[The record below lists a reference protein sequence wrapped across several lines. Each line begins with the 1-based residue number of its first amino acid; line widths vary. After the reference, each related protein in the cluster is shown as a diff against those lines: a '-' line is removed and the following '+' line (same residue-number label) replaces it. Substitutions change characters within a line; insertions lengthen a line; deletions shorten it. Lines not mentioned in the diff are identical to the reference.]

1 MARSESIQGLS
12 QQELQ
17 AFIDQIAQLPSEGQ
31 EALIALLR
39 EEQQELSKLEK
50 DKQAVLQRN
59 LKQVNFIK
67 KRIEKDVRKAD
78 QKDQADQAQQAEV
91 ELLNSLS

>member
-1 MARSESIQGLS
+1 MPKK
-12 QQELQ
+12 ELL

-31 EALIALLR
+31 EALIALLQ
-39 EEQQELSKLEK
+39 EEQLELSRIEK
-50 DKQAVLQRN
+50 DKQAVLQKN

-78 QKDQADQAQQAEV
+78 QKDHADQAQQAEV